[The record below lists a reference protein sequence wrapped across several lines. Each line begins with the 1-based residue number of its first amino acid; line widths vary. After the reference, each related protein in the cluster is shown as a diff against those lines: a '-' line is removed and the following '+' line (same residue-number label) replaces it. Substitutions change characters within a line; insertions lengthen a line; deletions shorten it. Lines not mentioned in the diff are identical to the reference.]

1 MFIFGT
7 RSLDFPVV
15 MFCLGPTPARTFK
28 VSVVGGGGGWILFK
42 DVKNYR
48 VLLVVC

>member
-28 VSVVGGGGGWILFK
+28 VSVVGGVGVDFVQGREKL
-42 DVKNYR
+42 
-48 VLLVVC
+48 